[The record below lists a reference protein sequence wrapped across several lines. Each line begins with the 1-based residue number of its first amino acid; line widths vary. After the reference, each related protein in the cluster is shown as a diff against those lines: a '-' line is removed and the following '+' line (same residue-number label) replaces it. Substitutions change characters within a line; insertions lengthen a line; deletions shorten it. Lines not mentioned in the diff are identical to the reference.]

1 MSEPVKKSKHW
12 MFVGVVA
19 IAALLLMAYVV
30 DTRLGGAE
38 SKLGGL
44 SRVGTFGA
52 SADLSK
58 LSAGKSPSAVTTG
71 NKEALPVLADAMPQF
86 TGITSWL
93 NSDALTPESLKGKV
107 VLIDFWTYSC
117 INCIRT
123 LPYVTSWY
131 EKYKD
136 KGFVVVGVHTPE
148 FAFEKDEKNVRDA
161 LKRHGINYPVA
172 LDNGYGTWNGYSNQ
186 YWPAHYLF
194 DANGKLRETHFGEG
208 AYDETEHDIQLLLAE
223 AGKNADMPL
232 TQVPTSADF
241 SKIGSPE
248 TYIGYARQQ
257 YFASPERVAKDADRA
272 YTVPAPLRP
281 NMFALDGTWNIQ
293 SEKGV
298 LSKPGGAIVYTF
310 NASNANL
317 VMGGGGK
324 TVRAEV
330 TLDGQPVQSGMRGGD
345 LVVDGGKTYVD
356 VSGQRLYSLID
367 SKGEYGTHI
376 LRIEFQGAGV
386 ECYAYTF
393 G

>member
-1 MSEPVKKSKHW
+1 MSTSAQKIKTAVLI
-12 MFVGVVA
+12 GVVA
-19 IAALLLMAYVV
+19 FAALAALAFVV
-30 DTRLGGAE
+30 DSRLRATDAN
-38 SKLGGL
+38 LGNL
-44 SRVGTFGA
+44 SRVGAFDTSSGI
-52 SADLSK
+52 SK
-58 LSAGKSPSAVTTG
+58 LTAGS
-71 NKEALPVLADAMPQF
+71 KEALPVLADAMPPF
-86 TGITSWL
+86 AGINAWL

-148 FAFEKDEKNVRDA
+148 FAFEKVLGNVRDA
-161 LKRHGINYPVA
+161 LKRNGIDYPVA
-172 LDNGYGTWNGYSNQ
+172 LDNDYGTWNNYGNQ

-194 DANGKLRETHFGEG
+194 DASGKLRETHFGEG

-223 AGKNADMPL
+223 AGKHADVPV
-232 TQVPTSADF
+232 TQVPTAIDF
-241 SKIGSPE
+241 QKIGSPE
-248 TYIGYARQQ
+248 TYVGYKRQE
-257 YFASPERVAKDADRA
+257 YFGSPERVVRDADGR
-272 YTVPAPLRP
+272 YSVPDPLRP

-298 LSKPGGAIVYTF
+298 LSRAGGAVVYDF

-330 TLDGQPVQSGMRGGD
+330 TLDGKPVPSGMRGGD
-345 LVVDGGKTYVD
+345 VIEDGGKTYVD

-367 SKGEYGTHI
+367 TRGQYGTHI
-376 LRIEFQGAGV
+376 LRLQFSDAGV
-386 ECYAYTF
+386 ECYAFTF